1 MQATKRDFTRFVGAL
16 MVAATGAPALVGS
29 ASVSARTTRA
39 PASPGV
45 RRGSYLIRNGAVITV
60 DRAKGVLPRADV
72 WVRNGVI
79 EKIGRGLSAP
89 AGAEII
95 DATDM
100 IVMPGFVNSHYHMWS
115 AIGRSFTARDGGFSY
130 YPAKNATSTLYTPD
144 DFYNS
149 VMLGCA
155 ELTNGGTTTVHNW
168 SHNTRSPAHADAEL
182 RAHRHSLLRARYAY
196 GHVDKMPADELN
208 RYDDLTRV
216 RREWFG
222 ERAPLDR
229 LVHQGR
235 NQRGPPQSTHPV
247 LHQEIKAA
255 KASGLPVAIHAPQEA
270 PNNVDAVDYER
281 RGYLGPDFMLAHY
294 VPASAA
300 DLAAMA
306 RTKTPL
312 SFATHSELRLSGTGD
327 ARAALFAMR
336 NARLTISLSSD
347 ATSIAPPDM
356 FEAMRFTWN
365 LGVPWAGTPS
375 ERSKAVGVPEVIE
388 MATLNGAIAMGLGD
402 VTGSITEGKRA
413 DIILVRTQDLNIGPI
428 GNIETAIVQSGSA
441 ANVDTVMVDGR
452 IMKRNGR
459 LLAYDTRGI
468 MRRAQQSADR
478 IRAAASEALKP

>member
-1 MQATKRDFTRFVGAL
+1 MKTTKRDFIRFLGAM

-29 ASVSARTTRA
+29 ASVSAGSA
-39 PASPGV
+39 HPVGSPGA
-45 RRGSYLIRNGAVITV
+45 RRRTYLIRNGAVITV
-60 DRAKGVLPRADV
+60 DRATGVLPRADV
-72 WVRNGVI
+72 LVRNGVI
-79 EKIGRGLSAP
+79 EKIGRGLSTS
-89 AGAEII
+89 GAEVI
-95 DATDM
+95 DATDR

-115 AIGRSFTARDGGFSY
+115 ALGRSFTALDGGFSY
-130 YPAKNATSTLYTPD
+130 YPAKIATSGLYTPE

-149 VMLGCA
+149 VLLGCA
-155 ELTNGGTTTVHNW
+155 ELANGGTTTVHNW

-182 RAHRHSLLRARYAY
+182 RAHQHSLLRARYSY
-196 GHVDKMPADELN
+196 GHVDKLSVDEVN
-208 RYDDLTRV
+208 RYEDLARV

-222 ERAPLDR
+222 ERSPFDG
-229 LVHQGR
+229 LVHLGL
-235 NQRGPPQSTHPV
+235 NLRGPQQSTDVVFH
-247 LHQEIKAA
+247 EEMKFA
-255 KASGLPVAIHAPQEA
+255 KAIGLPVAIHAPQEA

-281 RGYLGPDFMLAHY
+281 RGYLGPDFMIAHY

-300 DLAAMA
+300 DLGAMA

-312 SFATHSELRLSGTGD
+312 SFATHSELRLSSTGD

-336 NARLTISLSSD
+336 SAGLTISLSSD

-375 ERSKAVGVPEVIE
+375 ERSKAVSVPEVIE
-388 MATLNGAIAMGLGD
+388 MATINGAVAMGLGD

-413 DIILVRTQDLNIGPI
+413 DIILVRTQDLNMGPI

-452 IMKRNGR
+452 IVKRNGR
-459 LLAYDTRGI
+459 LEAYDTRDI
-468 MRRAQQSADR
+468 MRRARQSADR
-478 IRAAASEALKP
+478 IRIAAGETLKF